1 MDRKRQASTAAP
13 AANEGAADSELE
25 LKLQV
30 PSDALPSLRGA
41 LRAHGAKSQRL
52 RAHYFDTANARLA
65 RAHVALRLR
74 LEGRRWIQTVK
85 TEGQGV
91 AHRMEH
97 NVRVIGATG
106 RVPEVNASRH
116 ASSNAGKVLMASL
129 QAAPNAGLVERYAT
143 DVQRLACRI
152 RDARGTTIEAALDTG
167 QVTAGERSMPIAEL
181 ELEHKGG
188 PTHGLFDV
196 AMAWIQ
202 HGGLWLNVTTKAE
215 RGDRLLQA
223 DKSPPAV
230 RAQQPQLAPGADGAA
245 VMRAVLQS
253 TLAQVIANAGTIA
266 EGHDDAETIHQLRV
280 GLRRLRTVLRELAEL
295 SPSIRPEWDGVL
307 ARVFEQL
314 GLRRDHET
322 VAAAVRPL
330 LEAAGAPLLLW
341 TPPQQVDPPAVAR
354 GTDFQVTLVSMLAL
368 AHGDASLFATVAPAT
383 ARELITQR
391 LDALHRK
398 VQRDGERFTKL
409 PLDTQHQV
417 RKRLKRLRYLAEL
430 TGSWWRGDAVRAY
443 LQQLGSAQDALGA
456 HNDVAVAAAAFRTD
470 VQKRPSAWFAAG
482 FLQAHLSVTARV
494 ARKALV
500 KAMDQKRFWH

>member
-1 MDRKRQASTAAP
+1 MDRKRQTSITAP
-13 AANEGAADSELE
+13 ASESAPDSELE

-30 PSDALPSLRGA
+30 PTDALPSLRAA
-41 LRAHGAKSQRL
+41 LRAHGARTQRL

-74 LEGRRWIQTVK
+74 LEGRHWIQTVK

-97 NVRVIGATG
+97 NVRVTGAPG
-106 RVPEVNASRH
+106 RVPDVSASRH
-116 ASSNAGKVLMASL
+116 ANSNAGKVLMASL
-129 QAAPNAGLVERYAT
+129 QSAPNAGLLERYAT

-152 RDARGTTIEAALDTG
+152 RDAHGTTIEAALDIG
-167 QVTAGERSMPIAEL
+167 HVASGERSTPIAEL

-188 PTHGLFDV
+188 PTKGLFDL
-196 AMAWIQ
+196 AIAWIR
-202 HGGLWLNVTTKAE
+202 HGGLWLNATTKAE
-215 RGDRLLQA
+215 RGERLLQPA
-223 DKSPPAV
+223 SPPQPV

-253 TLAQVIANAGTIA
+253 ALAQVVANAGTIA
-266 EGHDDAETIHQLRV
+266 EGHDAAETIHQLRV
-280 GLRRLRTVLRELAEL
+280 GLRRLRTVLRELADL
-295 SPSIRPEWDGVL
+295 SPSIQPGWDAVL

-341 TPPQQVDPPAVAR
+341 TPPQHAAPPVVVREA
-354 GTDFQVTLVSMLAL
+354 DFQVALVSMLAL
-368 AHGDASLFATVAPAT
+368 AHGDADQFASVTPAA

-398 VQRDGERFTKL
+398 VERDGARFTKL

-456 HNDVAVAAAAFRTD
+456 HNDVAVAAAAFRSD
-470 VQKRPSAWFAAG
+470 AQQRPSAWFAAG
-482 FLQAHLSVTARV
+482 FLQAHLAVTARV

-500 KAMDQKRFWH
+500 KAMAQKRFWH